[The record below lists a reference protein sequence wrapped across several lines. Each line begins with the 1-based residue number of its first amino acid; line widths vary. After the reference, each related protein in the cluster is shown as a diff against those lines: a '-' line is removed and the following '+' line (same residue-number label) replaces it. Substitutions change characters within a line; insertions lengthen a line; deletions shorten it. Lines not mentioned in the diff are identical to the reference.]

1 MAGIFY
7 IVIFIQ
13 ILINLNLIYYEI
25 YMLIPYHRIQHI
37 LSENN
42 ISITGA
48 FHIGAHECEELSF
61 YQQLNLDP
69 TDIIWIDA
77 IPQKVD
83 EAKQRGIP
91 NMYHTV
97 ITDKDNEDITFH
109 VSNNGQ
115 SSSVLEFGTH
125 SQEHPWV
132 TYVED
137 LSQKST
143 TIQTFIKE
151 NNIKIE
157 KHNFWNFDIQGAEL
171 MALKGAGD
179 LIQTAAA
186 IYLEVNEKEL
196 YRGCG
201 LIGEIDSFLSTYG
214 FTRVATEMTVH
225 GWGDALYIK

>member
-1 MAGIFY
+1 
-7 IVIFIQ
+7 
-13 ILINLNLIYYEI
+13 
-25 YMLIPYHRIQHI
+25 MLIPYHRIQQI
-37 LSENN
+37 LTENKIAIN
-42 ISITGA
+42 GA

-61 YQQLNLDP
+61 YRQLGVPSIDV
-69 TDIIWIDA
+69 IWIDA
-77 IPQKVD
+77 IPQKVV
-83 EAKQRGIP
+83 EAKHRGVP
-91 NMYHTV
+91 NVYHAVVTDQDNQDV
-97 ITDKDNEDITFH
+97 IFH

-137 LSQKST
+137 LPQKSI
-143 TIQTFIKE
+143 TIQTFVKDNQIKM
-151 NNIKIE
+151 E

-179 LIQTAAA
+179 LIHTAAA

-196 YRGCG
+196 YKGCG
-201 LIGEIDSFLSTYG
+201 LIGEIDDFLLQYG

-225 GWGDALYIK
+225 GWGDALYIKQSKL